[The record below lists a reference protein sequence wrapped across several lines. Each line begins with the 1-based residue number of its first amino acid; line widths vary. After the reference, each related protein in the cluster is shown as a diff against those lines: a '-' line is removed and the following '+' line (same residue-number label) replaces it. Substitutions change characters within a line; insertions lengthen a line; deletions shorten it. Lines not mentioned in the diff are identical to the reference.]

1 MHIKDTLVNFLYDK
15 EYFISIYDNFIH
27 VFNYKELISLTSK
40 LVILKLDKFKL
51 EIKGED
57 LFITK
62 MISNEILIRGVIKNV
77 GINYE

>member
-1 MHIKDTLVNFLYDK
+1 MHIKDTLINFLYDK
-15 EYFISIYDNFIH
+15 EYFISIYDSFIH

-62 MISNEILIRGVIKNV
+62 MMPNEILIRGIIKNV

>member
-27 VFNYKELISLTSK
+27 VFNYKELI
-40 LVILKLDKFKL
+40 ILKLDKFKL

-62 MISNEILIRGVIKNV
+62 MMPNEILIRGVIKNV

>member
-1 MHIKDTLVNFLYDK
+1 MHIKDTLINFLYDK
-15 EYFISIYDNFIH
+15 EYFKSIYDNFIH
-27 VFNYKELISLTSK
+27 VFNYKDLISLTNK

-62 MISNEILIRGVIKNV
+62 MMPKEILIRGVIKNV

>member
-15 EYFISIYDNFIH
+15 EYFISIYNNFIH

-62 MISNEILIRGVIKNV
+62 MTSNEILIRGVIKNV

>member
-62 MISNEILIRGVIKNV
+62 MMSNEILISGVIKNV

>member
-1 MHIKDTLVNFLYDK
+1 MHIKDTLINFLYDK
-15 EYFISIYDNFIH
+15 DYFISIYGTYIH
-27 VFNYKELISLTSK
+27 VFNYKDLVSLTSK
-40 LVILKLDKFKL
+40 LIDLKMDKFSL

-62 MISNEILIRGVIKNV
+62 MMPKEILIRGVIKNV

>member
-15 EYFISIYDNFIH
+15 EYFISIYDSFIH

-62 MISNEILIRGVIKNV
+62 MMPNEILIRGVIKNV

>member
-1 MHIKDTLVNFLYDK
+1 MHIKDTLINFLYDK

-40 LVILKLDKFKL
+40 LIVLKMDKFSL

-62 MISNEILIRGVIKNV
+62 MMPNEILIKGKIKNV
-77 GINYE
+77 GITYE

>member
-15 EYFISIYDNFIH
+15 EYFISIYNNFIH

-62 MISNEILIRGVIKNV
+62 MMSNEILIRGVIKNV

>member
-1 MHIKDTLVNFLYDK
+1 MHIKDTLINFLYDK
-15 EYFISIYDNFIH
+15 EYFISIYDNFIY

-62 MISNEILIRGVIKNV
+62 MMPNEILIRGVIKNV

>member
-40 LVILKLDKFKL
+40 LVILKLDKFIL

-62 MISNEILIRGVIKNV
+62 MVSNEILIRGVIKNV

>member
-40 LVILKLDKFKL
+40 QVILKLDKFKL

-62 MISNEILIRGVIKNV
+62 MMPNEILIKGVIKNV
-77 GINYE
+77 GITYE

>member
-1 MHIKDTLVNFLYDK
+1 MHIKDILVNFLYDK

-62 MISNEILIRGVIKNV
+62 MMSNEILIRGVIKNV

>member
-62 MISNEILIRGVIKNV
+62 MVSNEILIRGVIKNV

>member
-1 MHIKDTLVNFLYDK
+1 MHIKDTIINFLYDK
-15 EYFISIYDNFIH
+15 EYFISIYNNFIH

-62 MISNEILIRGVIKNV
+62 MMPNEILIRGVIKNV